1 MSSSCRVLGTRLLL
15 QLLQSQ
21 GKASARRGYCKWT
34 HVDCKP
40 GDYPPLSE
48 YQKSPPLVEAMAV
61 VKVRGLPWTCTVD
74 DLIVFFHDCKIRN
87 REEGVHLPLNRE
99 GKPRGDAVIEF
110 ESEDD
115 LQKAMEKH
123 KKYMGQRYIEVFKV
137 NPQDASLLLNRLQPA
152 SSHTVEEGVVRLRGL
167 PYSCTE
173 EDIAQF
179 FTGLSIAE
187 DGITFVLDHRGKKS
201 GDAFVQFMTS
211 EMAEQ
216 ALLKHRAEMGNRY
229 IEIFKSRRSEIQ
241 TLRFPYKKRRQDSVF
256 TPTSKEDAVEPAI
269 IDAEPA
275 QELDSFSDHL
285 QEYLKEMTEKP
296 LDVPEYDNTSYVP
309 TIHMRGLPFQASAED
324 IANFFHPLMP
334 LRITMYYNSFE
345 KSTGEAM
352 VQFATQEDAV
362 CGMVKNRSLIQ
373 KNYIELFLSACP
385 KGQ

>member
-74 DLIVFFHDCKIRN
+74 DLIVFFH
-87 REEGVHLPLNRE
+87 
-99 GKPRGDAVIEF
+99 
-110 ESEDD
+110 
-115 LQKAMEKH
+115 
-123 KKYMGQRYIEVFKV
+123 VFKV